1 MESNLLIGRLSKITM
16 ERHDADVWQKP
27 TQYGKA
33 IILQFKVNKNKF
45 KKNPERYISSFIPS
59 PSIRFPTPTSQFL
72 LDQVITCTY
81 TSFPQQFATSRY
93 SSENSS
99 SILIINEC
107 GRGCRVQL

>member
-72 LDQVITCTY
+72 LDQVISTY
-81 TSFPQQFATSRY
+81 PINQKRTSCQHVLTHLSLNSLLPVATVVRTVVPS
-93 SSENSS
+93 
-99 SILIINEC
+99 
-107 GRGCRVQL
+107 